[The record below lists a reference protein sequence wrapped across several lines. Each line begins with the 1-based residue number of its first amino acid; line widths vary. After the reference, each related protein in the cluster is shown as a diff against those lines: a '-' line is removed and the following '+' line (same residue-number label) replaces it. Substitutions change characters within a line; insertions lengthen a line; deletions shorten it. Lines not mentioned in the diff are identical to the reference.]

1 MKGWTRRALVVSI
14 AGLVALAQLVP
25 AAAEPAQAPQPG
37 AAEGAVSWQITGTV
51 TNPYGVGIPEAT
63 VEAPRAGLSAA
74 TGPDGRFRL
83 EGRGSPGTVQIVAY
97 RKGYVPKAVNVL
109 VGANQEVRQDLEL
122 AVDPAQFRQALDDV
136 KVRLYREGGFSPTV
150 WFIPRLGL
158 VVRYTRPELRSAQD
172 RLFEMFSAVLI
183 AKEIMAPFPYLHD
196 GNAQLISEAVTP
208 SEHLLR
214 RYPRGPLL
222 EMLAQGTPDLQTAL
236 AWTEQHYEFY
246 RNGRGQAREI
256 PGWEAIQKALDAVT
270 AELFQE
276 PEAGGLYVPGYG
288 LVFNAAPA
296 PQFPPV
302 TALSVLSMLLA
313 VRVPV
318 PEGDRIFVQLDD
330 RQSIWALE
338 APVQTLRRLLETQ
351 RQEQFQLDLESIRE
365 LHVYRDGMP
374 WGL

>member
-1 MKGWTRRALVVSI
+1 MRRALVVWLGGM
-14 AGLVALAQLVP
+14 AVLARLVT
-25 AAAEPAQAPQPG
+25 AAAEPAQAPPTG
-37 AAEGAVSWQITGTV
+37 EAEGAVSWQITGTV

-63 VEAPRAGLSAA
+63 VEAPRAGLSAT

-83 EGRGSPGTVQIVAY
+83 EGRGSPGAVQIVAY
-97 RKGYVPKAVNVL
+97 RTGYVPRAVNVL

-122 AVDPAQFRQALDDV
+122 AVDPVQFRQALDDV
-136 KVRLYREGGFSPTV
+136 KVRVYREGGFSPTV

-158 VVRYTRPELRSAQD
+158 VVRYTRPELRSPQD

-196 GNAQLISEAVTP
+196 GNAQLVSEAVTP

-330 RQSIWALE
+330 RQSIWGLE
-338 APVQTLRRLLETQ
+338 APVQTLRRLLEAQ
-351 RQEQFQLDLESIRE
+351 RQEQFELDLESIRE

>member
-1 MKGWTRRALVVSI
+1 MRRRILEALVVLVT
-14 AGLVALAQLVP
+14 GLATSAQLTP
-25 AAAEPAQAPQPG
+25 AAAEQAQAPQG
-37 AAEGAVSWQITGTV
+37 GQGESSASWRLTGAVK
-51 TNPYGVGIPEAT
+51 NPYGVGIPEAT
-63 VEAPRAGLSAA
+63 VEAPRMGLSVT

-83 EGRGSPGTVQIVAY
+83 EGKGSPGTVQIVAY
-97 RKGYVPKAVNVL
+97 RTGYVPKVLNVL
-109 VGANQEVRQDLEL
+109 VERDQEVRQDLEL
-122 AVDPAQFRQALDDV
+122 AIDADQFRKALDDV
-136 KVRLYREGGFSPTV
+136 TLRLYREGGFSPTV
-150 WFIPRLGL
+150 WFVPRLGL
-158 VVRYTRPELRSAQD
+158 VVRYTRPELRSPQD

-183 AKEIMAPFPYLHD
+183 AKEVMAPFPYLHD
-196 GNAQLISEAVTP
+196 GAAQLISEAVTP

-222 EMLAQGTPDLQTAL
+222 EMLAKGTPDLQTAL

-246 RNGRGQAREI
+246 RNGRGKTREI
-256 PGWEAIQKALDAVT
+256 PGWDAIQKALDAVT

-338 APVQTLRRLLETQ
+338 APIQTLRRLLEAQ
-351 RQEQFQLDLESIRE
+351 RHDEFQLDLESIQD
-365 LHVYRDGMP
+365 LHVYRNGMP